1 MLMGPDGEGYIPPPR
16 PQPPPDPKASYQPDM
31 KGLSGA
37 VHTAVAADNKITSS
51 DDKKGINTADND
63 WGVVYGYM
71 TDAYRRAEQSD
82 DPTAA
87 LASLDK
93 TLKGLAPKDANGSV
107 YKQVMGSARSEV
119 VGTPASHG
127 KAAKPGE
134 SAPVQQADITLFT
147 AENTYEAAPTQ
158 ANATALVSAELQV
171 QLATQFGAGND
182 GVYTG
187 TQIAQAISAVQAQ
200 NDPQLDG
207 FIQYVGFNRL
217 YGELQNSPSLLGL
230 TPAEQQLLHVDPIT
244 LTFLML
250 DKVPLQ
256 GKLSPQMLQLAQQNS
271 SLFAYLEINGVN
283 ITIGPDAS
291 PGATATDRGYLSS
304 NSYLT
309 VTVNGKPYVPG
320 ANGPTLNDLAGAYLS
335 GGGTGGLPGVATAL
349 LGSGSLKINPGN
361 LSTSSPLWSL
371 IQAADTFR
379 LQYAGAHFKTLLS
392 HAPGADSNNAQTY
405 VANTLNPFLTHQLN
419 GFLTFGNPES
429 GRGQFWTEV
438 TAGGGEGLP
447 AYITKVLQSGAG
459 NGGDSVTMDYSGV
472 MNSVLQN
479 ASPEEAQGIITTM
492 MTTLNG
498 SSALKLE
505 QNDPLD
511 AGAPLFSDFNTAVQ
525 LADQQPGITLTTVKV
540 NGQQVQVGPWGTKV
554 ANWILTPG
562 SGGSFMGN
570 MQTQSF
576 IGTDITSS
584 QSPDLG
590 AALFVNLSN
599 LHGDGPYNDQFVSYM
614 KISIAS
620 AVRQNSQ
627 ALASKMNSA
636 EYADFQK
643 YSAVYLNSRFG
654 QFENSKTIGVTLPA
668 VNDPALRNAIGKAL
682 GYAPNQNKGG
692 NSNTQDFYGKDT
704 QQGKVIALDVSW
716 ILNQAGPGGTVMILP
731 YMFASSDD
739 GLENGV
745 FFETH
750 TRPSDNKGS
759 PDTPVPSGPAS
770 RFAGPET
777 NNTDTNSGSSVSTSW
792 IDGLAAVPAL
802 ELDPNANKHPDSVD
816 VKWHYSSFSDF
827 QLNND
832 LYQNGTIY
840 MLAGNHATVG
850 ANGNVEVTAQASSR
864 SDAWKDFKTT
874 MDIVAGVS
882 GVVGG
887 ILLAPFTAGTSTALT
902 VTGAVLLGGSIAWNA
917 AEDGIQ
923 ADDMVS
929 HGEHYGWS
937 NPNAHQAIEGDVMTA
952 VIPATLAMGGG
963 AELLNTAEDAT
974 GAVAAVRNFSATGLS
989 ALSKGVGTSA
999 AVFGGVQSA
1008 EGVVNLVQNWGRLSW
1023 AQRGGD
1029 ALNIGINVASFAT
1042 EPLHEKLDEF
1052 LQKRREA
1059 AQQRGAD
1066 VGAAAPGEPDTD
1078 PRTGAPGTIEPEST
1092 AGLKSVTA
1100 DDPGQSGAVVPG
1112 QVGAVV
1118 PTQVSSP
1125 DNWRVVPV
1133 ENPQTGEVVPAWV
1146 RPGQVAQVEAFM
1158 GELGVLGAQY
1168 VFEVLSEGN
1177 DGDGVESWRRPGSDL
1192 SVPGA
1197 ARFILAPEDR
1207 YSPETVA
1214 HILMPIVAGASE
1226 ETEGTEPETVPAAA
1240 VPVAGETPE
1249 SQTRTRGIGA
1259 FIKSLSPT
1267 RLAITGLSL
1276 GATVVAL
1283 RMGHFD
1289 EGAAATAAAAVI
1301 PPLPSRGGGAARERG
1316 PLLFHVS
1323 DYRTLDDAVT
1333 TGKFTPGEHYV
1344 YLFDTGKLGRTLK
1357 KPLGYA
1363 TIEDDP
1369 DPAVAPKLVWRGANP
1384 AAQADEPLAAWL
1396 KNTSRFEV
1404 APRDEG
1410 DIREN
1415 DPMTPTLRLA
1425 VSTAKPEKVFGPN
1438 GNAGDSNL
1446 GWYYDVRDITPEDWV
1461 QDPSKEVAERAR
1473 EKLQPK
1479 VSMTFDDAK
1488 TKSVTPRAQA
1498 LVEKSG
1504 RVRKAVGKA
1513 LTSRMRQVDAIIN
1526 DNDVLPTRVNEVL
1539 DADPV
1544 KRGLAA
1550 QLEPRA
1556 AEIAKAIGAE
1566 ATTALTDPAQSWSP
1580 KVIQWLSKLV
1590 SDFNDSVK
1598 DVGSWSTAVESA
1610 RQSGSPA
1617 VGDAVTAFDSAA
1629 SHLQGLSSRFEAVH
1643 KALMEDLSGLV
1654 STAATDK
1661 ALGALGDT
1669 NGPLYVKARKGADG
1683 AVRVKI
1689 RESLQGSW
1697 GAAYHEVLPEII
1709 GEATSR
1715 VQAKVDAVYAD
1726 PGKDDP
1732 VTVAQKAVDSSLSN
1746 SRRLRRRDPEA
1757 SAVTAGERAIRAD
1770 VAKVIK
1776 KSLTRREQKDIKK
1789 VLIGTKSDAV
1799 VQQFVASGDGKKF
1812 LLHASRDVA
1821 TSALLHEAALDGAQK
1836 ALRPRKGSDPLT
1848 DARTNARDTAKGL
1861 VQAGDNNMR
1870 VLLDAMSSAPLN
1882 VSFDTDPAVRT
1893 VQARALD
1900 LLGLAQSVRDA
1911 LPGVQSAADAVK
1923 TIDQVSSV
1931 TGGATSPPT
1940 SWDPAWPSPRQVRA
1954 PSGQY
1959 TLPDPAHPD
1968 PTLLPLEDQIAADLD
1983 TPTILTN
1990 AASAKVKDTGTAT
2003 VEQMSADAT
2012 AEVQRQSQ
2020 PIVDDEVR
2028 LRLADSEPAVVALAS
2043 ERARTTAESI
2053 VDAANPFVS
2062 AAGERFADD
2071 ARDTSAPAQIGRLSE
2086 RSAAAARTGTPRMKT
2101 AAGKADE
2108 LLERARAEL
2117 ANVVALKE
2125 ALKGSIGYYKTEW
2138 TQGKVVEAL
2147 EPEFQNHARQG
2158 ATNAVAGKVRDELSG
2173 SDVAL
2178 RTAAA
2183 AAIGPRIAS
2192 GLEST
2197 ALGIPGD
2204 SLVPAASGA
2213 ARTEFANSGD
2223 VPGAVT
2229 AAVNAA
2235 TGEAE
2240 SLADQYITAEAGR
2253 LTTDANL
2260 TADATSS
2267 AATEAR
2273 RVLRENYRVQVT
2285 SDPTWAQVP
2294 VDGAVAEIG
2303 NHSAPAISVAEH
2315 TAVTEF
2321 AVAEG
2326 AVQTTLDSLDPTG
2339 TGKLTSTPLT
2349 FDDDGRRTIAAQAAA
2364 LRSARERLE
2373 VTLTEARGKVDEA
2386 LTLQREETHHL
2397 AHKPGGQNLGAIDA
2411 IAGEPTRRLI
2421 RVKSDVSLWLTKTSV
2436 GSNAEKINRVAVLLN
2451 DLYRETLGASHVSDV
2466 RLLVADDGSTATA
2479 SRLIK
2484 GLEYP
2489 SNDAGSKDY
2498 YSRGAVENNGFWKLL
2513 GVSALF
2519 DNTSLGSSGSGDKSG
2534 DVGFLGNNLVVLDT
2548 DSGFGIQPD
2557 GSFSLPDHVDL
2568 TDFRNRLPDE
2578 VKQAFDGM
2586 GPDLQ
2591 RQSYAW
2597 AGAAVTDELIDT
2609 LVRPVDSQ
2617 LAQTLKSRRDS
2628 LLTQAAGANPTA
2640 SPAAA
2645 GQLDPAKISWANSLR
2660 KFQFPDG
2667 YEPQVKKPGRVSRT
2681 AVYLERLRVDRAGT
2695 MHRGPSLHPSLS
2707 LDRWDSIVLKEEVDG
2722 TNQPTGTKV
2731 LKVISGPPGAPNEAD
2746 LDQLQIRVNPNLRHP
2761 TGFRWRQSGVAG
2773 AKLLLD
2779 VGAATGG
2786 LVFRA
2791 HNGLFTGE
2799 SEGRSLFDLGELHGL
2814 LRSAALQSVSRGH
2827 LFETTRLISDEVGR
2841 TVRLIGQLRKRNDVF
2856 VPFGLEEQI
2865 RRNAADF
2872 LAESNKYVKTPFG
2885 DLDGEPSMPAGL
2897 TNDATE
2903 KYKSIILEL
2912 RKQHVEAAFEKY
2924 SELQKNAMG
2933 EFTPQNLHWFH
2944 PSKRSAAV
2952 SRNFQRLTYAMV
2964 IGSAVEPLLHSTLSF
2979 AGETSLVG
2987 IGIKVG
2993 ALAIDQVVHNR
3004 PYPWEEGRLGRFGKL
3019 LDLTSN
3025 PVFGVG
3031 AIATVVGAVGQLHSP
3046 ADWVAEVGHGLVA
3059 VGAETLGVAGF
3070 YGKAREKSLDTR
3082 LRNYQRDLGEYQA
3095 FFQFFPEKAADL
3107 PVLKKP
3113 HGVPDTV
3120 IALGAGAAVVA
3131 GASYNVINVE
3141 RFLRTWP
3148 PAVKGW
3154 QDVYVHWPRDVS
3166 KWWRRDI

>member
-1 MLMGPDGEGYIPPPR
+1 MLMGPDGEVYIPPPR

-37 VHTAVAADNKITSS
+37 VHTAVAADNKITSL
-51 DDKKGINTADND
+51 DDKKGINTAND
-63 WGVVYGYM
+63 DWDVVYGYM
-71 TDAYRRAEQSD
+71 ADAYRRAEQSD
-82 DPTAA
+82 DPQAA

-93 TLKGLAPKDANGSV
+93 TLKGMAPKDANGSV
-107 YKQVMGSARSEV
+107 YKQVMGNARSEV

-134 SAPVQQADITLFT
+134 SAPVQQADISLFT

-171 QLATQFGAGND
+171 QLATKFGAGNA

-207 FIQYVGFNRL
+207 FIQYVGFNTL

-230 TPAEQQLLHVDPIT
+230 TPAEQQLLGVDPIT

-320 ANGPTLNDLAGAYLS
+320 ANGPTLNDLAGAYLT
-335 GGGTGGLPGVATAL
+335 GGGSGGLPGVATAL

-392 HAPGADSNNAQTY
+392 HAPGAASNNAQTY
-405 VANTLNPFLTHQLN
+405 VTNTLNPFLTHQLN

-438 TAGGGEGLP
+438 TAGGSEGLP
-447 AYITKVLQSGAG
+447 AYISKVLQSGAG
-459 NGGDSVTMDYSGV
+459 NGGTSVTMDYSGV

-492 MTTLNG
+492 MATLNG

-511 AGAPLFSDFNTAVQ
+511 AGAPLFGDFNTAVQ

-540 NGQQVQVGPWGTKV
+540 NGQEVQVGPWGTKV
-554 ANWILTPG
+554 ADWILTPG

-570 MQTQSF
+570 MQTQGF

-614 KISIAS
+614 KYSISQ
-620 AVRQNSQ
+620 AVQQNSQ
-627 ALASKMNSA
+627 ALAKKMNSA

-643 YSAVYLNSRFG
+643 YSSVYLNSRFG

-668 VNDPALRNAIGKAL
+668 VNDPTLRNAIGKAL
-682 GYAPNQNKGG
+682 GYAPNTNKGG

-759 PDTPVPSGPAS
+759 PYTLVPSGPAS

-777 NNTDTNSGSSVSTSW
+777 YNTDTNSGDSVSTSW

-802 ELDPNANKHPDSVD
+802 QLDPNANKHPDSVD

-902 VTGAVLLGGSIAWNA
+902 VTGAVLLTGSIAWNA
-917 AEDGIQ
+917 AEDGMT

-952 VIPATLAMGGG
+952 VIPATVVMGGG
-963 AELLNTAEDAT
+963 AELLSTAEDAT
-974 GAVAAVRNFSATGLS
+974 GAVAAVRNFSAGGLS
-989 ALSKGVGTSA
+989 LLTKGVGTGA

-1008 EGVVNLVQNWGRLSW
+1008 EGVVNLVQNWGQLSW
-1023 AQRGGD
+1023 AQRGD
-1029 ALNIGINVASFAT
+1029 DVLNIGINVASFAT
-1042 EPLHEKLDEF
+1042 EPMHDQLDEF

-1059 AQQRGAD
+1059 AQPTEANVGAASPQGEPD
-1066 VGAAAPGEPDTD
+1066 VGAAAPGEPDID
-1078 PRTGAPGTIEPEST
+1078 PRTAAPGTIGPESTTEPETTIEPEST
-1092 AGLKSVTA
+1092 TGLGAVTA
-1100 DDPGQSGAVVPG
+1100 DDPGQA
-1112 QVGAVV
+1112 GAVV

-1158 GELGVLGAQY
+1158 GELGVLGA
-1168 VFEVLSEGN
+1168 S
-1177 DGDGVESWRRPGSDL
+1177 
-1192 SVPGA
+1192 A
-1197 ARFILAPEDR
+1197 
-1207 YSPETVA
+1207 
-1214 HILMPIVAGASE
+1214 
-1226 ETEGTEPETVPAAA
+1226 ETEGTESQTVPAAA
-1240 VPVAGETPE
+1240 VPVAEETPE

-1289 EGAAATAAAAVI
+1289 DGAAATAAAAII
-1301 PPLPSRGGGAARERG
+1301 PPLPSMGGGAARERG

-1323 DYRTLDDAVT
+1323 DYRTLDGAVT
-1333 TGKFTPGEHYV
+1333 TGKFTPGEHFV
-1344 YLFDTGKLGRTLK
+1344 YLFDTGKLGRKLEN
-1357 KPLGYA
+1357 PLGYA

-1369 DPAVAPKLVWRGANP
+1369 NPAVAPKLVWRGANP
-1384 AAQADEPLAAWL
+1384 DPAAQANEPLVAWL
-1396 KNTSRFEV
+1396 KNTSKFEV

-1438 GNAGDSNL
+1438 GVAGDPNL
-1446 GWYYDVRDITPEDWV
+1446 GWYYDVRDVTPEEWV
-1461 QDPSKEVAERAR
+1461 QDPSKAVAERAK

-1479 VSMTFDDAK
+1479 VSVTFDDAK
-1488 TKSVTPRAQA
+1488 TKSITPRAQA

-1504 RVRKAVGKA
+1504 RVRKAVGRA
-1513 LTSRMRQVDAIIN
+1513 LTSQMGRVDAIIN

-1556 AEIAKAIGAE
+1556 AQIAKAVGVE

-1580 KVIQWLSKLV
+1580 KAIQWLNKLV

-1598 DVGSWSTAVESA
+1598 DVGRWSTEVDSA
-1610 RQSGSPA
+1610 RQNGSPA
-1617 VGDAVTAFDSAA
+1617 VGDALTAFDSAA
-1629 SHLQGLSSRFEAVH
+1629 GHLQGLSSRFEEVR
-1643 KALMEDLSGLV
+1643 KALIEDLSGLV

-1661 ALGALGDT
+1661 ALEALGDT
-1669 NGPLYVKARKGADG
+1669 NGPLHVTARNGADR

-1726 PGKDDP
+1726 PAKDDP
-1732 VTVAQKAVDSSLSN
+1732 STVAQNAVDSSI
-1746 SRRLRRRDPEA
+1746 SRSLRLRRRDPEA
-1757 SAVTAGERAIRAD
+1757 SAVTAGERAVRAD

-1776 KSLTRREQKDIKK
+1776 KAVTRGEQKNIKK
-1789 VLIGTKSDAV
+1789 VLIETKSDAV

-1812 LLHASRDVA
+1812 LLNASRDVA
-1821 TSALLHEAALDGAQK
+1821 SSALLHESALDGAQR
-1836 ALRPRKGSDPLT
+1836 ALQPKKGTDPLA

-1861 VQAGDNNMR
+1861 VQAGDDNMR
-1870 VLLDAMSSAPLN
+1870 VQLDAMSSAPLD
-1882 VSFDTDPAVRT
+1882 VSFDADPAVRT
-1893 VQARALD
+1893 VQARALE
-1900 LLGLAQSVRDA
+1900 LLQLAQSTRDA
-1911 LPGVQSAADAVK
+1911 LPGVEGAADAVK
-1923 TIDQVSSV
+1923 TIDQVSST
-1931 TGGATSPPT
+1931 TGTATSPPT
-1940 SWDPAWPSPRQVRA
+1940 SWDPAWSSPQQVRA
-1954 PSGQY
+1954 PRGQY
-1959 TLPDPAHPD
+1959 VLPDPAHPD
-1968 PTLLPLEDQIAADLD
+1968 PTLLPLEDQIAADVD
-1983 TPTILTN
+1983 TQTILTN
-1990 AASAKVKDTGTAT
+1990 AVGAKVKDTGTVT
-2003 VEQMSADAT
+2003 VAQISADAAT
-2012 AEVQRQSQ
+2012 EVQRQGQ
-2020 PIVDDEVR
+2020 PIVADEVR
-2028 LRLADSEPAVVALAS
+2028 LRLVDSEPAVVAVAS

-2053 VDAANPFVS
+2053 VEAANPSVS
-2062 AAGERFADD
+2062 PAGDTFADD
-2071 ARDTSAPAQIGRLSE
+2071 VQDTRALPQIDRLSE
-2086 RSAAAARTGTPRMKT
+2086 RSAAAARTGTPRMK
-2101 AAGKADE
+2101 ASAGKADE

-2117 ANVVALKE
+2117 GNVGALKD
-2125 ALKGSIGYYKTEW
+2125 ALKGSIDYYKTEW
-2138 TQGKVVEAL
+2138 VKGKVVEGL
-2147 EPEFQNHARQG
+2147 EPEFQTHARQG
-2158 ATNAVAGKVRDELSG
+2158 AADAVTGKVLGELNG

-2183 AAIGPRIAS
+2183 DAVGPGVAS
-2192 GLEST
+2192 RLEST

-2204 SLVPAASGA
+2204 SMSPAARGA
-2213 ARTEFANSGD
+2213 ARTEFASSGD
-2223 VPGAVT
+2223 VPSAVT
-2229 AAVNAA
+2229 AAVTAV

-2240 SLADQYITAEAGR
+2240 SLADQYITAEGR
-2253 LTTDANL
+2253 RMTTDANL
-2260 TADATSS
+2260 TADATRS
-2267 AATEAR
+2267 ATTEAR
-2273 RVLRENYRVQVT
+2273 RVLRENHRVQVT
-2285 SDPTWAQVP
+2285 SDPGWAQVP
-2294 VDGAVAEIG
+2294 VEGARTELG
-2303 NHSAPAISVAEH
+2303 NNPA
-2315 TAVTEF
+2315 TAAVITTAQQTAADEF
-2321 AVAEG
+2321 ASAEV

-2339 TGKLTSTPLT
+2339 TGKLTSAPLT

-2373 VTLTEARGKVDEA
+2373 ATLTEARGKVDAA

-2411 IAGEPTRRLI
+2411 IASQTKRRLI
-2421 RVKSDVSLWLTKTSV
+2421 GVKNDVSLWLTKTSV
-2436 GSNAEKINRVAVLLN
+2436 GPNAEKINRVAVLLN

-2466 RLLVADDGSTATA
+2466 RLLASDDGSTATA

-2489 SNDAGSKDY
+2489 TNDVGSKDF
-2498 YSRGAVENNGFWKLL
+2498 YSKAAVESNGFWKLL

-2519 DNTSLGSSGSGDKSG
+2519 DNTSLGSSRSGDKSG
-2534 DVGFLGNNLVVLDT
+2534 DVGFLGNNPVVLDT

-2557 GSFSLPDHVDL
+2557 GTFSLPDQVDL
-2568 TDFRNRLPDE
+2568 ADFRNRLPDE
-2578 VKQAFDGM
+2578 VKQAFDRM

-2628 LLTQAAGANPTA
+2628 LVTQAAGVNPTA
-2640 SPAAA
+2640 APTAS

-2681 AVYLERLRVDRAGT
+2681 AVYLERLRVDRTGT

-2731 LKVISGPPGAPNEAD
+2731 LKVISGQPGALSEAD
-2746 LDQLQIRVNPNLRHP
+2746 LDQLQIRVNPHLRHP
-2761 TGFRWRQSGVAG
+2761 TGFRWRQTGVAG

-2779 VGAATGG
+2779 MGAATAG
-2786 LVFRA
+2786 LVYRN
-2791 HNGLFTGE
+2791 HNGLFTGT

-2865 RRNAADF
+2865 RQNAADF

-2897 TNDATE
+2897 TQDATE

-2912 RKQHVEAAFEKY
+2912 RKQHVEEAFEKY

-2944 PSKRSAAV
+2944 PSKRSAAA
-2952 SRNFQRLTYAMV
+2952 SRNFQRITYAMV
-2964 IGSAVEPLLHSTLSF
+2964 IGSAVEPLWHSTLSF
-2979 AGETSLVG
+2979 AGEASLVG

-2993 ALAIDQVVHNR
+2993 ALAIDQIVHNR

-3019 LDLTSN
+3019 LDMTSN

-3031 AIATVVGAVGQLHSP
+3031 AIATVVGAVGKLHSP

-3070 YGKAREKSLDTR
+3070 YGKAREKSLDTQ

-3154 QDVYVHWPRDVS
+3154 QDTVKGWQDTVKGWQDISVHWPRDIS